1 MYTQIQ
7 PFLPTKNFDTS
18 KSFYIELGFEV
29 IYEDAQLCL
38 FKKDQIS
45 FFIQRAYV
53 KDWAEN
59 MVIQSYVDHI
69 EDVFSK
75 VMLLKSKYP
84 MIKIK
89 PPYQAPY
96 GYTFH
101 VLDPGGVLW
110 HFTDPTIKQR

>member
-7 PFLPTKNFDTS
+7 PFLPTKDYDIS
-18 KSFYIELGFEV
+18 RSFYLEIGFEI
-29 IYEDAQLCL
+29 IYEDTQLCL

-69 EDVFSK
+69 EDIYHKVFSMK
-75 VMLLKSKYP
+75 ETFP

-89 PPYQAPY
+89 APFQATY

-101 VLDPGGVLW
+101 VLDPAGVLW
-110 HFTDPTIKQR
+110 HFTDPKRK